1 MIDEIKYVISKGLK
15 KFLNIPSIK
24 NCKIDKSSKVCSGS
38 QIVNSSMNKY
48 SYVANFCCIIHTEI
62 GSFCS
67 IADNCIIG
75 GSSHPMQWVS
85 TSPAFYNG
93 KNILKKNF
101 SKHHYIATIKT
112 NIGNDVW
119 IGSNCLIKGGITIG
133 DGAIVGM
140 GSVVTKN
147 IEPYTVVAGNPAKQ
161 IKKRFNDDIIER
173 LLQTKWWEFDDA
185 SLKEKSKLFLNTERF
200 LEIIETKRNLK

>member
-24 NCKIDKSSKVCSGS
+24 NCNIDKSSKVYSGS

-48 SYVANFCCIIHTEI
+48 SYVANFCCIIHTQI

-67 IADNCIIG
+67 VADNCIIG
-75 GSSHPMQWVS
+75 GSSHPIDWVS
-85 TSPAFYNG
+85 TSPVFYNG
-93 KNILKKNF
+93 KNPLKKNF
-101 SKHHYIATIKT
+101 VKHQYIPTIKT
-112 NIGNDVW
+112 IIGNDVW
-119 IGSNCLIKGGITIG
+119 IGSNCLIKAGITIG

-147 IEPYTVVAGNPAKQ
+147 IKPYTVVCGNPAKQ
-161 IKKRFNDDIIER
+161 IRKRFDDQVISK
-173 LLQTKWWEFDDA
+173 LLSIKWWEFNDEMLYKNAKYFD
-185 SLKEKSKLFLNTERF
+185 SVPKF
-200 LEIIETKRNLK
+200 LEEVNK

>member
-1 MIDEIKYVISKGLK
+1 MIEELKYIISKVLK
-15 KFLNIPSIK
+15 KVLNIPSIK
-24 NCKIDKSSKVCSGS
+24 NCNIDKSSKVCSGS

-75 GSSHPMQWVS
+75 GSSHPMTWIS
-85 TSPAFYNG
+85 TSPVFYNG
-93 KNILKKNF
+93 KNPMKKNF
-101 SKHHYIATIKT
+101 AKHQYAATLKT

-119 IGSNCLIKGGITIG
+119 IGSNCLIKAGVTIG

-140 GSVVTKN
+140 GSVVTKSV
-147 IEPYTVVAGNPAKQ
+147 EPYTVVGGNPAKQ
-161 IKKRFNDDIIER
+161 IRKRFNEQVISH
-173 LLQTKWWEFDDA
+173 LLEIKWWE
-185 SLKEKSKLFLNTERF
+185 LNNDMLYNYAQWFNCVPKF
-200 LEIIETKRNLK
+200 LEEVNK